1 MSYLSKWSS
10 KLDKKQKSKVSYAS
24 SFWADE
30 WSNYDDDV
38 FAESYYDDEKG
49 VWTTKKL
56 STSES
61 STVEMLRLSAHR
73 RAIANF
79 VNILTNKNIPVKFY
93 KKGIFLLSS
102 TKKANLIRMVKTLF
116 FPLKLSRKNLT

>member
-93 KKGIFLLSS
+93 KKG
-102 TKKANLIRMVKTLF
+102 
-116 FPLKLSRKNLT
+116 

>member
-1 MSYLSKWSS
+1 MSYLSTKWSS
-10 KLDKKQKSKVSYAS
+10 NKNQKSKKVSYAS

-49 VWTTKKL
+49 EWSTKKL

-61 STVEMLRLSAHR
+61 TTVEMLRLSAHR

-79 VNILTNKNIPVKFY
+79 VNILTNKNTKIIYCFIPTPFKMIDYIFFRHFY
-93 KKGIFLLSS
+93 FGFRIIFL
-102 TKKANLIRMVKTLF
+102 
-116 FPLKLSRKNLT
+116 P